1 MKNKIDTFVKIFIA
15 SMSISI
21 VWELLDNVRDT
32 LRWSYG
38 IEYFIVAAIAILI
51 IYPMVEALDKAI
63 KLSTSGDISYKV
75 DLWKKLIIVQAIN
88 IIWIYIEQLIIGNSN
103 TETALVLNI
112 IAIVYCIVSYKLDK
126 DKLKVSMMKQIL
138 DLQAKL
144 LSKEK

>member
-21 VWELLDNVRDT
+21 VWELLDNVRDI

-38 IEYFIVAAIAILI
+38 IEYFIVAVIAILI

-112 IAIVYCIVSYKLDK
+112 IVIVYCIVSYKLDK